1 LQLKLDGSF
10 DMNHFVC
17 IAAFWLLAGLAQADT
32 FELSDPANEMYAEQ
46 KAREEQ
52 RAQEDSEPAQ
62 AVAPAPVPAPT
73 GNTLCTIDTENGACT
88 CIDKALARKL
98 SLSQEECVARIMQS
112 LEGQKQ

>member
-1 LQLKLDGSF
+1 MSHVAL
-10 DMNHFVC
+10 
-17 IAAFWLLAGLAQADT
+17 IAALLLTAGLAQADT

-46 KAREEQ
+46 QAREEQ
-52 RAQEDSEPAQ
+52 RAQEESELTQAPAP
-62 AVAPAPVPAPT
+62 APAPVPVTT